1 METRTSGK
9 DWGIKL
15 LTLNPQAA
23 KSTQFYIRFFTD
35 KDAMYKIVVSLVLI
49 IGHVSK

>member
-9 DWGIKL
+9 DWGIML
-15 LTLNPQAA
+15 LTLNRGPLNPLN
-23 KSTQFYIRFFTD
+23 FRFFTD
-35 KDAMYKIVVSLVLI
+35 KDAMYNIVVSLVLI